1 MAKIE
6 DLIDKMFES
15 RNAAHI
21 EHWKTKN
28 GEVHRALG
36 SYYDD
41 VIEMT
46 DKLVEAYQGT
56 FGIVG
61 DVDGEVEDVTRLI
74 HDDIIWLNEN
84 RSKIAKNIP
93 ALENIIDELT
103 GLHMT
108 TLYKLE
114 NLR

>member
-1 MAKIE
+1 MIE
-6 DLIDKMFES
+6 KLIDKMFAS

-21 EHWKTKN
+21 EHWKTDSYSK
-28 GEVHRALG
+28 HQALG
-36 SYYDD
+36 DFYDG
-41 VIEMT
+41 VIDML
-46 DKLVEAYQGT
+46 DKYVEAHQGT
-56 FGIVG
+56 FGIIGKVAG
-61 DVDGEVEDVTRLI
+61 EEKDVAEII

-84 RSKIAKNIP
+84 REKIAKGVP

-103 GLHMT
+103 GLHMK